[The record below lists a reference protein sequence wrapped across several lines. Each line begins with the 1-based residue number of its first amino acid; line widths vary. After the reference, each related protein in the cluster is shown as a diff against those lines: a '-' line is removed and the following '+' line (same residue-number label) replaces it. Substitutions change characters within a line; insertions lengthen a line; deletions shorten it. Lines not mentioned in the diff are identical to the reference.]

1 MLNNVIKKIS
11 SRYFFFWVLII
22 FSLSKLLPILST
34 TNKLTYLVF
43 FISVIVFI
51 FRIINIIFIKKKI
64 TLNLIKIFTIVLF
77 CFAILSYLVDA
88 NFSIEG
94 LRNGREYITLATIF
108 INFIVAF
115 SFDENDNEIN
125 KIEFINKVSLIVLI
139 FSFIYVFPNTIYSI
153 ITHNSR
159 IYGFAVNVTTYSHFI
174 IVAFACSL
182 YLLLN
187 NDNKKIK
194 VLSLI
199 NLFLQLIM
207 LIFTQQRNAY
217 IGFFIGVIISILL
230 MFFCNKTN
238 NFLNFIKK
246 NKNVIISL
254 IILSIL
260 IIIIIFKFIP
270 LNNLIS
276 KLKQMN
282 TSGRV
287 ESWIIENNIFKK
299 NNVFFGYG
307 GSMHLKANEYII
319 NHPNVYI
326 RDELRSFL
334 NVGWAHNI
342 YLAFLYDFGIIGL
355 GCLLIILISII
366 VYYIKFIVKNKNN
379 DKYFNIIIL
388 MTFCIMPPLF
398 IGFFDE
404 NMLINIYNLPNIM
417 FIIFASFLGDKI
429 VKKKISFN
437 KRV

>member
-11 SRYFFFWVLII
+11 SRYFFFWVLVL

-51 FRIINIIFIKKKI
+51 SRIINIIFIEKKVSF
-64 TLNLIKIFTIVLF
+64 NLIKIFMVVLF

-88 NFSIEG
+88 NFLIEG

-115 SFDENDNEIN
+115 SFDENDNEFN
-125 KIEFINKVSLIVLI
+125 KVEFINKVSLVVLF

-159 IYGFAVNVTTYSHFI
+159 IYGFAVNVTTYSHFV

-194 VLSLI
+194 ILAFI

-217 IGFFIGVIISILL
+217 LGFFIGVIASIVLLISCGRLFI
-230 MFFCNKTN
+230 FITCIKNNKKA
-238 NFLNFIKK
+238 I
-246 NKNVIISL
+246 IISMILFIL
-254 IILSIL
+254 IIL
-260 IIIIIFKFIP
+260 IIFRFIP
-270 LNNLIS
+270 LNNLIY

-287 ESWIIENNIFKK
+287 ESWIIENDIFKE
-299 NNVFFGYG
+299 NNIFFGYA
-307 GSMHLKANEYII
+307 GSMSLKAKEYIL
-319 NHPNVYI
+319 NNPNIYI
-326 RDELRSFL
+326 RDEIMSFL

-355 GCLLIILISII
+355 ECLLIILISIV
-366 VYYIKFIVKNKNN
+366 VYYIKFIFKNKNN

-388 MTFCIMPPLF
+388 MTFCIIPPLF

-404 NMLINIYNLPNIM
+404 NILINIYNLPNIM
-417 FIIFASFLGDKI
+417 FIIFASFLGDKKVI
-429 VKKKISFN
+429 KNINFN
-437 KRV
+437 NSV

>member
-11 SRYFFFWVLII
+11 SRYFFFLVLVL

-94 LRNGREYITLATIF
+94 LRNGREYITLATVF

-125 KIEFINKVSLIVLI
+125 KTKFINKISLVVLF

-153 ITHNSR
+153 VTHNSR
-159 IYGFAVNVTTYSHFI
+159 IYGFAVNVTTYSHFV

-187 NDNKKIK
+187 NDSKKIK
-194 VLSLI
+194 KLAFI

-207 LIFTQQRNAY
+207 LVFTQQRNAY
-217 IGFFIGVIISILL
+217 IGFFIGVIISIFL
-230 MFFCNKTN
+230 MLFCNKTSN
-238 NFLNFIKK
+238 LLNFIKK
-246 NKNVIISL
+246 NKKVIISS

-270 LNNLIS
+270 LNNLIY

-287 ESWIIENNIFKK
+287 ESWIIENDIFKE
-299 NNVFFGYG
+299 NNIFFGYG
-307 GSMHLKANEYII
+307 GSMHLKVNEYII

-355 GCLLIILISII
+355 VFLLIILISVI
-366 VYYIKFIVKNKNN
+366 VCYIKFIVKNKNN
-379 DKYFNIIIL
+379 DKFFNIIIL

-417 FIIFASFLGDKI
+417 FIIFGSFLGDKI
-429 VKKKISFN
+429 VIKKISFN